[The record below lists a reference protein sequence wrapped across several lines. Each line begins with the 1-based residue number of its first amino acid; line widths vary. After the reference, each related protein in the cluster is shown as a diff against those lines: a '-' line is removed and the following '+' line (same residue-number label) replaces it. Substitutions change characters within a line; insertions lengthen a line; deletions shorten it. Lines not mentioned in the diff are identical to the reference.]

1 MAGSLK
7 NILHGSTFGAIE
19 AFSEDAGD
27 RYAWTLIGKQKGEL
41 DIRKEGIAKS
51 PDELKKVLAGF
62 PVLLC
67 INTKQ
72 VIHKEI
78 EDTDASDKKLL
89 HKAFPN
95 ISQNEFYFSIWRRES
110 SSVIAICRRN
120 YATELLTSV
129 GKNINVVAIYIGITP
144 IAGLVPF
151 GLPERLSTASQ
162 ELYTGRHFGFIQPLT
177 EKGAPANINGL
188 TIQPTAVIGFA
199 GVVSFLFPSGV
210 TGNLIQD
217 NDTREEAW
225 LQRALFN
232 MMLKSGAAILLALL
246 VLNFLVFSHYFDKAN
261 ALSEKVELDKA
272 GLQGVVRLR
281 ERVKEKETLVRSIS
295 AIQSKA
301 SPFVNSLVK
310 DLPFSV
316 LLTSLEYHPLER
328 KLKEGE
334 AMEIRDSI
342 ITINGAVKNNADFNA
357 WVERKQR
364 LKNVAGVT
372 ITHFGA
378 DGEGNTVF
386 TINVK
391 QK

>member
-1 MAGSLK
+1 MARSLK
-7 NILHGSTFGAIE
+7 NILYGSTFGAIE
-19 AFSEDAGD
+19 AFSEEGVDS
-27 RYAWTLIGKQKGEL
+27 YAWTITDRKKGEL
-41 DIRKEGIAKS
+41 DVRKEGVTKNTE
-51 PDELKKVLAGF
+51 ELMKVLAGL
-62 PVLLC
+62 PVVLC

-110 SSVIAICRRN
+110 SSVVAICRRS
-120 YATELLTSV
+120 YATELLASL
-129 GKNINVVAIYIGITP
+129 GKNINVIAIYIGITP
-144 IAGLVPF
+144 VAGLAPF
-151 GLPERLSTASQ
+151 GLPERLSTTSHD
-162 ELYTGRHFGFIQPLT
+162 LYTGRQFGIVQPGS
-177 EKGAPANINGL
+177 ENKPPANINGL
-188 TIQPTAVIGFA
+188 AIQSTAIIGFA
-199 GVVSFLFPSGV
+199 GIVSFLFPSGI
-210 TGNLIQD
+210 TGNIVQD

-232 MMLKSGAAILLALL
+232 LMLKSGAAVLLALL
-246 VLNFLVFSHYFDKAN
+246 LVNFIVFSHYFDKVN

-281 ERVKEKETLVRSIS
+281 ERVKEKEALVRGIS
-295 AIQSKA
+295 AIQSKV
-301 SPFVNSLVK
+301 SPFVNDLVK
-310 DLPFSV
+310 DLPASV
-316 LLTSLEYHPLER
+316 LLTSLEYHPLVR

-334 AMEIRDSI
+334 AMEIQDSI
-342 ITINGAVKNNADFNA
+342 ITINGAVKNVADFNA
-357 WVERKQR
+357 WTERKQM

-378 DGEGNTVF
+378 DDEGNTVF
-386 TINVK
+386 TISVK